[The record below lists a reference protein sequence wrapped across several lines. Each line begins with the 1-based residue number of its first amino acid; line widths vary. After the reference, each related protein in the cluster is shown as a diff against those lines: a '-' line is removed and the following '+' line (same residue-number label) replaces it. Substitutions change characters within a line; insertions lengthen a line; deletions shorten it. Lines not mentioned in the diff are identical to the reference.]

1 MYVNFSKETTLKET
15 NYVNE
20 NVFNKKLW
28 GLFHWMLNL
37 SLKPFGAKN
46 GKTIFGKRTLLGRGD
61 EVRSNV
67 FLKQSLLFVCWSP
80 FLIGFQS
87 TIWNFL
93 LLFMFFCPLVV
104 FFLCF
109 LFASVYEN
117 DLELLLLF
125 MSISVQ
131 FFYSFFPVCVFY
143 VCVGM

>member
-67 FLKQSLLFVCWSP
+67 FLKQSRFCLLVPLLDWFSKHDLKLSAFVYV
-80 FLIGFQS
+80 FLSTCRILSLFS
-87 TIWNFL
+87 FIHLYMKTIWNFC
-93 LLFMFFCPLVV
+93 FC
-104 FFLCF
+104 LCPF
-109 LFASVYEN
+109 LFNSSI
-117 DLELLLLF
+117 LSFLF
-125 MSISVQ
+125 VFSISV
-131 FFYSFFPVCVFY
+131 
-143 VCVGM
+143 